1 MTQDWFGASSTL
13 GSWALPVLSTSPA
26 VLLCQAEW
34 PLQQRN
40 REEGPKLRAAPGPRP
55 WTQALRR
62 RGGQQRQG
70 TGPKRGAASGPR
82 CRLGSLNGM
91 RSVRKEKLS
100 TWVLRGLQESG
111 VACGVSQCGQPN
123 LPETDFQSKR
133 PCRHQ
138 ERTRI
143 DQYTSK
149 GHTDVLIFNL
159 HAFHDFIIHMSPSDK
174 VLDCLSHADS
184 GHQRAA
190 SAQGQGRGSRD
201 LGSNL

>member
-1 MTQDWFGASSTL
+1 MDP
-13 GSWALPVLSTSPA
+13 GSEKEGWS
-26 VLLCQAEW
+26 AEAGH
-34 PLQQRN
+34 RTK
-40 REEGPKLRAAPGPRP
+40 EGGC
-55 WTQALRR
+55 
-62 RGGQQRQG
+62 
-70 TGPKRGAASGPR
+70 SGPR
-82 CRLGSLNGM
+82 CRLESLNGM